1 MPEDAARLVAGEE
14 AHLDL
19 LQVPWGRRVEEL
31 LMVLGAFRKIDGW
44 GWAAAAETECR
55 IAVAAAKGYWSGL
68 QEIKAAFQK

>member
-31 LMVLGAFRKIDGW
+31 LMVLGAFRKIDG
-44 GWAAAAETECR
+44 
-55 IAVAAAKGYWSGL
+55 
-68 QEIKAAFQK
+68 